1 MSFGRA
7 AGVAAIVA
15 ALALSSCGG
24 GGGSTASVTGKKPGA
39 VTPVV
44 FPRANVASLAEL
56 QKKLG
61 PGPVLA
67 PAVSDLN
74 PGNNRFGFGLFDR
87 SRKQIQEAPAAIYM
101 QSTAGGPVMGPFVA
115 HDESLAVQA
124 EFKSDTVKADPNA
137 AQSVYVAN
145 IHFNTP
151 GTYNVLGVARLDGR
165 LVAATLAGP
174 AVRVQASDPVPG
186 VGQKPPPIDTPTTKS
201 VGGDVTKIDTRTP
214 PDDMHK
220 YDLKDVLGK
229 KPIVLVFATPLLC
242 VSRVCGPVV
251 DIAEQVEHTMPA
263 AKQFA
268 FIHNEIYNNN
278 KVVDGYRPQVA
289 AFQLPT
295 EPWVFVINKQGR
307 ITARMEGAYSVAEL
321 QAAVRTGLKPVKAV
335 KR

>member
-1 MSFGRA
+1 
-7 AGVAAIVA
+7 
-15 ALALSSCGG
+15 
-24 GGGSTASVTGKKPGA
+24 
-39 VTPVV
+39 
-44 FPRANVASLAEL
+44 
-56 QKKLG
+56 
-61 PGPVLA
+61 
-67 PAVSDLN
+67 
-74 PGNNRFGFGLFDR
+74 
-87 SRKQIQEAPAAIYM
+87 
-101 QSTAGGPVMGPFVA
+101 
-115 HDESLAVQA
+115 
-124 EFKSDTVKADPNA
+124 
-137 AQSVYVAN
+137 
-145 IHFNTP
+145 
-151 GTYNVLGVARLDGR
+151 
-165 LVAATLAGP
+165 
-174 AVRVQASDPVPG
+174 
-186 VGQKPPPIDTPTTKS
+186 

>member
-7 AGVAAIVA
+7 AGAVALVA

-24 GGGSTASVTGKKPGA
+24 GGSSTTAVTGQKPGA
-39 VTPVV
+39 STPAV
-44 FPRANVASLAEL
+44 FPRADVQTLAEL

-67 PAVSDLN
+67 PAVSDLT
-74 PGNNRFGFGLFDR
+74 PGTNRFGFGLFDR
-87 SRKQIQEAPAAIYM
+87 SRKQIQEAPVAIYA
-101 QSTAGGPVMGPFVA
+101 QSVSGGPVLGPFVA
-115 HDESLAVQA
+115 HDESLAVQPD
-124 EFKSDTVKADPNA
+124 FKSDTVKADPNA

-145 IHFNTP
+145 VRFNTP
-151 GTYNVLGVARLDGR
+151 GNYRILGVARLDGR

-174 AVRVQASDPVPG
+174 AVRVQAHDPVPA
-186 VGQKPPPIDTPTTKS
+186 VGEKPPPIETPTTAS

-220 YDLKDVLGK
+220 YSLKDVLGK
-229 KPIVLVFATPLLC
+229 KPVVLVFATPLLC

-278 KVVDGYRPQVA
+278 KVIDGYRPQVA
-289 AFQLPT
+289 AFRLPT

-307 ITARMEGAYSVAEL
+307 IAARMEGAYSVNEL
-321 QAAVRTGLKPVKAV
+321 QAAIRAGLKPVKAV
-335 KR
+335 KQ